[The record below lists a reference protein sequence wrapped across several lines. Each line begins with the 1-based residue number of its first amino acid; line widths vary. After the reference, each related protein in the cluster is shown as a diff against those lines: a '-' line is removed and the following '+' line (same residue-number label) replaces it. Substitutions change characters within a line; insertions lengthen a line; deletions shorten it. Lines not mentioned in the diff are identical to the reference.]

1 MASQDFDA
9 SALGDNL
16 EEKVGDAR
24 AKYLRDL
31 EQAVAKLK
39 ATLGG
44 SDNAGEVAVAVENI
58 AASLADWENRANLYR
73 NAYNELDASR
83 VKFSQSDIDELEKFI
98 QKQQRELQRIGM
110 HLLYSHLRSS
120 HGRWLSDTRGLA
132 LASSGIARD
141 L

>member
-1 MASQDFDA
+1 M
-9 SALGDNL
+9 
-16 EEKVGDAR
+16 GDAR

-83 VKFSQSDIDELEKFI
+83 VKFSPSDIDELEKFI

-110 HLLYSHLRSS
+110 HL
-120 HGRWLSDTRGLA
+120 
-132 LASSGIARD
+132 
-141 L
+141 

>member
-120 HGRWLSDTRGLA
+120 HGR
-132 LASSGIARD
+132 
-141 L
+141 